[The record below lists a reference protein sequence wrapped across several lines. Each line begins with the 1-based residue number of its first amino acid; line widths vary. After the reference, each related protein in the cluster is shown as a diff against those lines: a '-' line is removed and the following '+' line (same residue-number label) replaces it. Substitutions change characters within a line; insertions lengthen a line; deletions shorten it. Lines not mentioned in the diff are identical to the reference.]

1 MNKNPYNGYGGQRM
15 STRRR
20 FIIHYLNGNLRLMA
34 KDGQSLPIAAKNKED
49 AVIQL
54 LGAPADSW
62 DGDYF
67 TKWDGKLQA
76 CVEELKY

>member
-1 MNKNPYNGYGGQRM
+1 MNKNPYNGM

-20 FIIHYLNGNLRLMA
+20 FIIHYLNGNFRLMA

-54 LGAPADSW
+54 FGAPADSW

-67 TKWDGKLQA
+67 FKWDGKLQA